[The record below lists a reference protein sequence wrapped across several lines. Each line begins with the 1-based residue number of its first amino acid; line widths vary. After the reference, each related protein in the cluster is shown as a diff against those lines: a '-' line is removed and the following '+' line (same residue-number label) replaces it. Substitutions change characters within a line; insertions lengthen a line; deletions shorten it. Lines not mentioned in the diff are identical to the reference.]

1 MCRFSM
7 GMFAF
12 VRLTLLAALAVLS
25 ASSLSADIMIGSK
38 REEVIAELGK
48 PFSAARRDTHEI
60 LSYPKGVRIELE
72 GNEVSDIK
80 GYIPKGVAPGAIVP
94 TPPTPPKPPAA
105 TLAKPPPAQHAVTE
119 PAQPSHPSASTSPAV
134 ASNHA
139 AATAKEEPDRDREPE
154 TSLGFA
160 IGVAAVM
167 LVAQFLLTFTA
178 LKIAFHYHQM
188 DALWSGIFAITGID
202 VALQT
207 LFAVVLYFQK
217 GEVRLGIAGT
227 GLPGLAMIWSIRHF
241 CLDQRWNRAF
251 GTASAVKIASILL
264 NLGLLALLA
273 RFG

>member
-1 MCRFSM
+1 
-7 GMFAF
+7 MFAR
-12 VRLTLLAALAVLS
+12 VRFIFLAAVSFVS
-25 ASSLSADIMIGSK
+25 AAALRADLMVGSK
-38 REEVIAELGK
+38 RDQVIAELGK
-48 PFSAARRDTHEI
+48 PTSAARRGTHEI

-80 GYIPKGVAPGAIVP
+80 GYIPQGVSPSAIVA
-94 TPPTPPKPPAA
+94 TPPPT
-105 TLAKPPPAQHAVTE
+105 
-119 PAQPSHPSASTSPAV
+119 TSPAAPSSAKTPSIPSAT
-134 ASNHA
+134 ASAASAHPSPA
-139 AATAKEEPDRDREPE
+139 AAPTGKTHSEEDLASEEPDREREPE

-167 LVAQFLLTFTA
+167 LAAQFLLTFTA

-188 DALWSGIFAITGID
+188 DALWSGILAITGID
-202 VALQT
+202 VVLQT
-207 LFAVVLYFQK
+207 LFAVFLYFHN

-251 GTASAVKIASILL
+251 ATTSAVKVASILL

>member
-1 MCRFSM
+1 
-7 GMFAF
+7 MFAPKRNAYLVLVF
-12 VRLTLLAALAVLS
+12 GLLAGALH
-25 ASSLSADIMIGSK
+25 ADILVGSK

-48 PFSAARRDTHEI
+48 PSSAARRGTHEI

-80 GYIPKGVAPGAIVP
+80 GYIPKGVSPNAIVV
-94 TPPTPPKPPAA
+94 TPPTPPAA
-105 TLAKPPPAQHAVTE
+105 AAKPPS
-119 PAQPSHPSASTSPAV
+119 AQPAASAPSRPTVNAA
-134 ASNHA
+134 HA
-139 AATAKEEPDRDREPE
+139 AGSDHDDDRETEETDRDGNSDM
-154 TSLGFA
+154 SLGFA

-167 LVAQFLLTFTA
+167 LGAQFLLTFAA

-188 DALWSGIFAITGID
+188 DALWSGILAITGID

-207 LFAVVLYFQK
+207 LFAVVLYFHN

-251 GTASAVKIASILL
+251 ATTSAVKIASILL
-264 NLGLLALLA
+264 NLALLALLA

>member
-1 MCRFSM
+1 
-7 GMFAF
+7 MFAIA
-12 VRLTLLAALAVLS
+12 RLTLLATLATLS
-25 ASSLSADIMIGSK
+25 AGSLRADIMIGSK

-72 GNEVSDIK
+72 GNVVSDIK
-80 GYIPKGVAPGAIVP
+80 GYIPKGVSPDAIVA
-94 TPPTPPKPPAA
+94 TPPTPPKPQAA
-105 TLAKPPPAQHAVTE
+105 PPAKPPPAQLAAG
-119 PAQPSHPSASTSPAV
+119 PAQPSHPSATTSPPV

-139 AATAKEEPDRDREPE
+139 DDSAKEDPDSDAEPE
-154 TSLGFA
+154 MSLGLA
-160 IGVAAVM
+160 AGVAAVM
-167 LVAQFLLTFTA
+167 LGAQFLLTFAA

-188 DALWSGIFAITGID
+188 DALWSGILAITGID

-207 LFAVVLYFQK
+207 LFAVIIYFHH

-251 GTASAVKIASILL
+251 ATASAVKIASILL